1 MIDFVLNI
9 FMYEG
14 YILAG
19 IFSFICITIA
29 ICIIIMMVLYISL
42 PIIDKI
48 RDKYN
53 KSRRW
58 M

>member
-1 MIDFVLNI
+1 
-9 FMYEG
+9 MYAG